1 MQAFD
6 ASSQKVEVTSFQIQ
20 AILGYK
26 RRPNKKGTREE
37 LLTPGRRKSSFKSR
51 RPNPTLFTETTQT
64 GGQGESE
71 KEEEHEEEEEE
82 TEVVEEEK
90 NPTFSQQTLL
100 WKK

>member
-1 MQAFD
+1 M
-6 ASSQKVEVTSFQIQ
+6 
-20 AILGYK
+20 GYK

-37 LLTPGRRKSSFKSR
+37 LLTPGRRKSNFKSR

-71 KEEEHEEEEEE
+71 KKEEQEEGEEE

-90 NPTFSQQTLL
+90 NQHLANKHYSG
-100 WKK
+100 KKLN